1 MLKKLTKVLS
11 LLLILCMVV
20 SMFPVVALADEGAVE
35 SAVTETPE
43 ETTPVVTPVPVE
55 SPVPSESPA
64 VEESPAPSETPAD
77 STPVEDAPAA
87 DGPADFVLSND
98 ADADEGIAPAS
109 TGTISYPVAS
119 KSVSLSGDFRK
130 IVMVDAGRKYFTADW
145 IIALINE
152 MKADGYTT
160 LCLAVGND
168 GLRFLLNDMSVTV
181 GDTTYS
187 SDRVT
192 AAIQDGNKAYYDF
205 GTNELT
211 QSEMD
216 RIFAAAVS
224 AGIEIIPLIN
234 TPGHMDAMLD
244 AISSL
249 TGSDCSYNGSGTTI
263 DVTNATAVNFTY
275 ALLEKYVTYFAG
287 KGCKAFNMGCDEYAN
302 DKYSTGSM
310 GFGNLVS
317 AGKYSYFIS
326 YVNGAAA
333 LVQNHGLAPICFNDG
348 LYFNG
353 NTSSGTFDTNIAV
366 SFWSSGWGGY
376 QSASASDLRSR
387 GHAMIN
393 THGDFYYV
401 LGKNDLFTP
410 DNTTTHDPNL
420 YTAAAAFSNT
430 SFMGSTVSDPAG
442 SMFCIWCDYPGFETE
457 TQVAENVRLIMRAM
471 AAEMNGRDATA
482 IDTASVVPGGFNADG
497 TVNVVV
503 ENVTK
508 TDETTGISVTAPGLT
523 GLNVELLNTPSY
535 TGATLTVGY
544 NITPKDASGNYS
556 GNAVVTVPVPAGM
569 ENHDLIRVWDVDN
582 RTTVSRTIE
591 NNTIT
596 FEVTHFSEYDI
607 VYDAEAPENIYKTI
621 DLVYKGDPKT
631 DTIDDEYLVNEVD
644 DKLLDESVATIT
656 VDGKEEVPP
665 TATYTKVNNNP
676 TWNTLISSNTTSPT
690 DYYYLA
696 SDGNY
701 YQLYVT
707 RSSGTSYN
715 RYNYSLGYY
724 ADGSSTLTPV
734 TSVTNIRGSNRVSST
749 VTMYTKSGT
758 TETTPAS
765 TTITFTPVG
774 AGTTY
779 VGVGDHVY
787 QIDVARAAI
796 TINVV
801 INETA
806 KIELS
811 GTYEVSGNE
820 NNYAS
825 YEVSEGEMTITGLAE
840 GTFTVTDANTVYT
853 VNVTEEDLSQAA
865 SLTVEYWITNGRP
878 TDSNGN
884 NYLTVAA
891 QLAHAEDGIA
901 VTAFVPV
908 NTTKENRTLQFWRCR
923 LLDTT
928 LSNSSTSG
936 TEKQTET
943 SGDDETYNGAE
954 FTKVR
959 YWNGAWAVYTENNEW
974 VEVTAD
980 HQLVAYYLEILP
992 VADELTV
999 TAADWGKKG
1008 DGSTSGDYLE
1018 PASSCTVSIQVVYED
1033 GTTNPAGTTAAD
1045 LKSSTIAYG
1054 YWSNGRGVGTLN
1066 LVGLEGYQIWKVEAE
1081 TGAMTYESSSSTWG
1095 SFTVSSFDW
1104 DNNTMTVFEDAE
1116 NPVDSYIIHNDA
1128 NNPSKDG
1135 YYENLMWD
1143 ENKEAILITVYV
1155 KAKPTEDNLSVIY
1168 YDEKFG
1174 EELYSYSINVAAG
1187 VTFANITPTP
1197 DAFVGNADRIDV
1209 TGCGIVNKLNV
1220 TQNFQTD
1227 LTQVP
1232 EAVGK
1237 YNSKLYTYTGSV
1249 ISSDGKTLY
1258 LYYNI
1263 DTTVLEPLYVIDFG
1277 LPITFS
1283 RDVISSTSALIKDA
1297 KVAVQPKYGT
1307 LSYDAATAMFTYTPT
1322 TTLKGVD
1329 VLSISVQFDGESEYS
1344 VSNVGVMPATTVFY
1358 EEGFAI
1364 SGASKGSGNQA
1375 LYVGGKSGNEYGYDA
1390 AYDRSVR
1397 SSTALNNAGFSF
1409 TGTGVDIYTNNTTA
1423 DAWMMVVIKSGDT
1436 IVKAAQVNTVMK
1448 NGTTEATKNQAVDG
1462 YGVPVYSI
1470 DSLPY
1475 GSYTVTLTKM
1485 SGEDVMLDG
1494 FRVYNTLENKAD
1506 PVYVSD
1512 LEDNPDFYELRNYV
1526 LASLN
1531 AGASDSNQYAAQI
1544 SRSTLSQVYATAGTT
1559 GGVVITAKPGTY
1571 TEDTLQDLLDKGP
1584 KNEIYLQPGQAL
1596 TFKLN
1601 TNREVQLGLRAL
1613 NEAASYTINNV
1624 GKTVSSNTDM
1634 FYTVLA
1640 NTEKVAE
1647 QTVTVVNTGTTILA
1661 LTKLKV
1667 CDDPNFCFAELTD
1680 EDLVPALVSLG
1691 YELEPEEPEVQYA
1704 DATLT
1709 VEVNGQTATLTKN
1722 GVVGESAI
1730 FTAAEIEAAAR
1741 DLVPEGYALKDQAA
1755 DVTVA
1760 YGESSTVS
1768 LSVEAIPT
1776 EPEQPEEPEKPAE
1789 PQQPEQP
1796 DKPANII
1803 SAVIRLI
1810 DRIFGSLKGFFR

>member
-1 MLKKLTKVLS
+1 MKRVKTLS
-11 LLLILCMVV
+11 LLLALCMIFSLVMPV
-20 SMFPVVALADEGAVE
+20 SAFADEDL
-35 SAVTETPE
+35 TPAE
-43 ETTPVVTPVPVE
+43 TPVVEVPAEDTPVDNTPV
-55 SPVPSESPA
+55 
-64 VEESPAPSETPAD
+64 VEP
-77 STPVEDAPAA
+77 PVEDTPVDDDPAGDESGDAAPAG
-87 DGPADFVLSND
+87 DEPADTETTIEGVEED
-98 ADADEGIAPAS
+98 GIALTSSDAINYP
-109 TGTISYPVAS
+109 TVGTPVT
-119 KSVSLSGDFRK
+119 LSGDFRK

-168 GLRFLLNDMSVTV
+168 GLRFLLDDMSVTV
-181 GDTTYS
+181 NGTEYASADV
-187 SDRVT
+187 R
-192 AAIQDGNKAYYDF
+192 AAIQAGNKAYYDS

-211 QSEMD
+211 QSEMN
-216 RIFAAAVS
+216 RIFAAADS

-234 TPGHMDAMLD
+234 TPGHMDAILY
-244 AISSL
+244 AITRL
-249 TGSDCSYNGSGTTI
+249 TGSGAYNGSRTTI

-275 ALLEKYVTYFAG
+275 ALLEKYVAYFSRM
-287 KGCKAFNMGCDEYAN
+287 GCKAFNMGCDEYAN
-302 DKYSTGSM
+302 DVYTDGGM
-310 GFGNLVS
+310 GFGNLQYTGNYASFVN
-317 AGKYSYFIS
+317 

-333 LVQNHGLAPICFNDG
+333 LVQSYGLAPICFNDG

-353 NTSSGTFDTNIAV
+353 NTSSGAFDTNIAV

-410 DNTTTHDPNL
+410 DETKNHDPDL

-442 SMFCIWCDYPGFETE
+442 SMFCIWCDNPGFETE
-457 TQVAENVRLIMRAM
+457 TQVAANVRLIMRAM
-471 AAEMNGRDATA
+471 AAAMNGQDAAA
-482 IDTASVVPGGFNADG
+482 IDTEAVVPGGFNADG
-497 TVNVVV
+497 TVNAVV
-503 ENVTK
+503 ETVTK
-508 TDETTGISVTAPGLT
+508 TDETTGISVAAPGLT
-523 GLNVELLNTPSY
+523 GLNVELLDTPSY

-544 NITPKDASGNYS
+544 DITPVNESGPYS

-569 ENHDLIRVWDVDN
+569 ENHDLIRVWDVKESTN
-582 RTTVSRTIE
+582 VSRTIA

-607 VYDAEAPENIYKTI
+607 VYDAAAPEVTEDII
-621 DLVYKGDPKT
+621 ELVYNGDSYVVTLRGEYYPQENV
-631 DTIDDEYLVNEVD
+631 DTSYLDTRIANV
-644 DKLLDESVATIT
+644 T
-656 VDGKEEVPP
+656 VDRTEAQEPS
-665 TATYTKVNNNP
+665 TTYTQASV
-676 TWNTLISSNTTSPT
+676 TCDTLISSNSGKNWMAASG
-690 DYYYLA
+690 YYYKA
-696 SDGNY
+696 NDGNY
-701 YQLYVT
+701 YPVYAKRTGTEGIFLKYT
-707 RSSGTSYN
+707 WGYSTTDSSSNVNQIGTQN
-715 RYNYSLGYY
+715 T
-724 ADGSSTLTPV
+724 SST
-734 TSVTNIRGSNRVSST
+734 SST
-749 VTMYTKSGT
+749 PNITVYTQT
-758 TETTPAS
+758 TVEAVEAS

-779 VGVGDHVY
+779 VGVGEHIY
-787 QIDVARAAI
+787 QINVARAAE

-801 INETA
+801 IGATA
-806 KIELS
+806 DIQLS

-820 NNYAS
+820 SNYAS
-825 YEVSEGEMTITGLAE
+825 YEVSDGKMTITGLAE

-853 VNVTEEDLSQAA
+853 VNVTEEDLSTVAPIR
-865 SLTVEYWITNGRP
+865 VEYWITNGRP
-878 TDSNGN
+878 TGSNGN

-928 LSNSSTSG
+928 LSNSSTSL
-936 TEKQTET
+936 TEKQTEDP
-943 SGDDETYNGAE
+943 GDDETYNGVE
-954 FTKVR
+954 FTKIR

-974 VEVTAD
+974 VAVAD
-980 HQLVAYYLEILP
+980 KHQLVAYYLEILP

-1018 PASSCTVSIQVVYED
+1018 PSSSCTVSVQVVYED

-1054 YWSNGRGVGTLN
+1054 YWPDGRGVGTLN

-1081 TGAMTYESSSSTWG
+1081 TGAMTYASSSSTWG
-1095 SFTVSSFDW
+1095 SFTVSSFTW
-1104 DNNTMTVFEDAE
+1104 DHNTMTVFEDAE
-1116 NPVDSYIIHNDA
+1116 NPVDSYTIHNDA
-1128 NNPSKDG
+1128 HSPSKDG

-1155 KAKPTEDNLSVIY
+1155 KAKPTDDNLTVIY

-1174 EELYSYSINVAAG
+1174 ETLYSYSINVNAG
-1187 VTFANITPTP
+1187 VSFADITPAPTVF
-1197 DAFVGNADRIDV
+1197 AGNANRIDV

-1220 TQNFQTD
+1220 TQKFQTD
-1227 LTQVP
+1227 LTLVP

-1263 DTTVLEPLYVIDFG
+1263 NTTVLEPLYVIDFG
-1277 LPITFS
+1277 LPITF
-1283 RDVISSTSALIKDA
+1283 RQDVISSTSALIEDA
-1297 KVAVQPKYGT
+1297 KVAAQPKYGT
-1307 LSYDAATAMFTYTPT
+1307 LSYDETTKMFTYTPT

-1329 VLSISVQFDGESEYS
+1329 VLSISVLFDGAGEYT
-1344 VSNVGVMPATTVFY
+1344 VTNVGVMPATTVFY
-1358 EEGFAI
+1358 EEGFAV

-1375 LYVGGKSGNEYGYDA
+1375 LYVGGSSEDEYGYDA
-1390 AYDRSVR
+1390 AYAESVR
-1397 SSTALNNAGFSF
+1397 TSTELNNAGFSF

-1436 IVKAAQVNTVMK
+1436 IVKAAQVNTAMK
-1448 NGTTEATKNQAVDG
+1448 NGTTDATQNQAVDG
-1462 YGVPVYSI
+1462 FGVPVYSI

-1475 GSYTVTLTKM
+1475 GSYTVTLTKV
-1485 SGEDVMLDG
+1485 SGETVMLDG
-1494 FRVYNTLENKAD
+1494 FRVYNTLENKED

-1526 LASLN
+1526 LSSLN
-1531 AGASDSNQYAAQI
+1531 AQASNSNQYAAQI
-1544 SRSTLSQVYATAGTT
+1544 SRNTLSQVYATEGTT

-1571 TEDTLQDLLDKGP
+1571 TDANLQDLLDNGP
-1584 KNEIYLQPGQAL
+1584 KNEIYLQPGQAM
-1596 TFKLN
+1596 TFKIS

-1613 NEAASYTINNV
+1613 NEAANYTINNDAA
-1624 GKTVSSNTDM
+1624 KTVSSNTDM
-1634 FYTVLA
+1634 FYKVLA
-1640 NTEKVAE
+1640 PAALSAE
-1647 QTVTVVNTGTTILA
+1647 QTVTISNTGSSILA
-1661 LTKLKV
+1661 VTKLKV
-1667 CDDPNFCFAELTD
+1667 CDDPNFSFVELTD
-1680 EDLVPALVSLG
+1680 EDLVPALLSLG

-1704 DATLT
+1704 DAVLT
-1709 VEVNGQTATLTKN
+1709 VEVNGQTTVLTKN
-1722 GVVGESAI
+1722 GVVGESAT
-1730 FTAAEIEAAAR
+1730 FTAAEIEAAAQT
-1741 DLVPEGYALKDQAA
+1741 LVPEGYELKDQAA
-1755 DVTVA
+1755 EVTVA
-1760 YGESSTVS
+1760 YGGSSTVS
-1768 LSVEAIPT
+1768 LRAEEIPT
-1776 EPEQPEEPEKPAE
+1776 EPEQPEEPEQPTE
-1789 PQQPEQP
+1789 PEKPEQP
-1796 DKPANII
+1796 SKPANIV

-1810 DRIFGSLKGFFR
+1810 DRIFGSLKGLFR